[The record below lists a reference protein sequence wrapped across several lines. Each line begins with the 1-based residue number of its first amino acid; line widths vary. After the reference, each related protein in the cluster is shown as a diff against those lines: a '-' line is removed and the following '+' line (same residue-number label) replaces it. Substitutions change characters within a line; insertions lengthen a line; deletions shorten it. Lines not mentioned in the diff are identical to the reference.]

1 MFPGKGVVDALHDKG
16 IIQSILKIICPAR
29 EACRQR
35 DFQIQLNGLR
45 GIEFPRVDSHQRF
58 DLEFLQEDDVHMQ

>member
-1 MFPGKGVVDALHDKG
+1 MFLGKRVVDTLHDKG

-29 EACRQR
+29 QACRQR
-35 DFQIQLNGLR
+35 DFQIQLNGLW
-45 GIEFPRVDSHQRF
+45 GIEFPRVDSHQRL